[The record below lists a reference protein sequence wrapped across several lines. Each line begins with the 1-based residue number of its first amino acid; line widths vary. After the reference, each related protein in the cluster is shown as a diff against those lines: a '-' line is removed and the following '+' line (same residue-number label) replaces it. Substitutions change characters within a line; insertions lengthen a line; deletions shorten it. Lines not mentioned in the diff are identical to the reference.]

1 MSNYFTLI
9 YRSAFPFPEQIYS
22 WVFRIDHKR
31 VIFNCLGIWLYD
43 GNGTEFYFTNITFSL
58 KNVNC
63 THECISEFPKDPF
76 WFSRFPLIMIHLL
89 KLSDFRWSNT
99 PRGYQ
104 LNVKAITNL
113 FLLLD
118 FSRYYPYKVHH
129 NKNRHFDIVNSESPI
144 AESTTSSQNNRIQAS
159 HQTWHLW
166 LDNLV
171 FKEPVRYRW
180 WGQTISSP
188 IKRTHTHWRWISH
201 HLGRTS
207 LRPFPSISSR
217 PSSVPSRTPPVR
229 EPTRTISMDSVT

>member
-1 MSNYFTLI
+1 MYLRISQGSILI
-9 YRSAFPFPEQIYS
+9 LQISFNCDPPFEAFRLQVIEH
-22 WVFRIDHKR
+22 DKR
-31 VIFNCLGIWLYD
+31 VPTQC
-43 GNGTEFYFTNITFSL
+43 
-58 KNVNC
+58 
-63 THECISEFPKDPF
+63 
-76 WFSRFPLIMIHLL
+76 
-89 KLSDFRWSNT
+89 
-99 PRGYQ
+99 
-104 LNVKAITNL
+104 KAITNL

-144 AESTTSSQNNRIQAS
+144 AESTTSSQTNRIQAS

-171 FKEPVRYRW
+171 FKGPVRYRW
-180 WGQTISSP
+180 RGQTISSP